1 MSLCNDSQPNASEL
15 TKNIH
20 THTPEICGCERWKIT
35 IPSFRRFM
43 EIVENLFITSE
54 KKRTEKRLA
63 AWFVCSSHSQ
73 RANNTSWAWLDG
85 IVVGNRRVHEAYEC
99 ECVTSA
105 CPLNRSLGHE
115 TDNREM
121 FPGFFNLAF
130 VWFPLNQ
137 KKSKQKYY
145 CFLVKFLAD
154 VILLQDVW
162 KSDEKA
168 EIDFQG
174 MHGLAKKLRK

>member
-1 MSLCNDSQPNASEL
+1 MSHKSIIFTASIGLYPPRSGFESEKYSFVL
-15 TKNIH
+15 EAIAGDLVHVTLQWFATKCERADQKH
-20 THTPEICGCERWKIT
+20 THTPEIFGCGRWKTT

-43 EIVENLFITSE
+43 EIDENLFITSE

-85 IVVGNRRVHEAYEC
+85 IVVGNRRVHEACEC
-99 ECVTSA
+99 ECVTSV

-121 FPGFFNLAF
+121 FPGF
-130 VWFPLNQ
+130 P
-137 KKSKQKYY
+137 
-145 CFLVKFLAD
+145 
-154 VILLQDVW
+154 
-162 KSDEKA
+162 
-168 EIDFQG
+168 
-174 MHGLAKKLRK
+174 